1 MTGNEGETQQ
11 KRERDETKVPAKGRT
26 QSGAVE

>member
-1 MTGNEGETQQ
+1 MTGNEGE
-11 KRERDETKVPAKGRT
+11 RERDRDETKVPAKGRT